1 MPAGKA
7 VKNLLFEDEQSY
19 ELDTGQLAD
28 YNSDDFF
35 LRYRK
40 TAGLTL

>member
-1 MPAGKA
+1 MSKQYACRKA

-19 ELDTGQLAD
+19 QLNIGQRVN

-35 LRYRK
+35 LRY
-40 TAGLTL
+40 